1 MTTRQLVVDCFP
13 PVKLLEQGGVFF
25 VRDFL
30 TTNKDICRVHRLM
43 RILIIGGTGIISTGI
58 TGLLVERGDDV
69 TLYNRG
75 KHASLVE
82 GKYATIT
89 GDRKYFADFEKQ
101 MQEAGTFDC
110 VIDMFCFAPAE
121 AESAL
126 RAFKGRTGQYI
137 FCSTVD
143 VYTKPA
149 AVYPITET
157 AERLPSEKFTYG
169 FNKAPCEELLFAAH
183 ERGDLA
189 VTSIR
194 PGHTYGEGGNN
205 LIHPIGF
212 GNCYLD
218 RMKKGQ
224 PIILHGNGE
233 SFWPTCHRD
242 DVAVAFVGAIG
253 NEKAKGRGYHAA
265 GEEWMTW
272 QQYHQKLA
280 EVIGAKPPQFVHIPT
295 DVLVRMA
302 PGQADWCDV
311 NFSYN
316 NLFDNTAAR
325 EDLGFRVTIPW
336 VKGARR
342 TIDWLEE
349 HGQLDKSED
358 FPDYDGLIEGWKK
371 AIDTMMA
378 DLQ

>member
-1 MTTRQLVVDCFP
+1 M
-13 PVKLLEQGGVFF
+13 
-25 VRDFL
+25 
-30 TTNKDICRVHRLM
+30 RV
-43 RILIIGGTGIISTGI
+43 LIIGGTGIISTGI
-58 TGLLVERGDDV
+58 TRLLVERGDQV
-69 TLYNRG
+69 VLYNRG
-75 KHASLVE
+75 RSASQVA
-82 GKYATIT
+82 GGYTTIT
-89 GDRKYFADFEKQ
+89 GDRKDFSVFEQ
-101 MQEAGTFDC
+101 RMQEAGTFDC

-121 AESAL
+121 AESAV
-126 RAFKGRTGQYI
+126 RAFQGRTAQYI

-149 AVYPITET
+149 AAYPITEE
-157 AERLPSEKFTYG
+157 AERLPSETFSYAY
-169 FNKAPCEELLFAAH
+169 NKARCEELLFAAH
-183 ERGDLA
+183 QRGDLA

-205 LIHPIGF
+205 LIHPFGF
-212 GNCYLD
+212 GNSYID

-224 PIILHGNGE
+224 PLILHGNGT

-253 NEKAKGRGYHAA
+253 NDKALGRSYHAA

-272 QQYHQKLA
+272 EQYHQRLA
-280 EVIGAKPPQFVHIPT
+280 TAIGAPEPNFVYIPT

-302 PGQADWCDV
+302 PGAAAWCQM

-336 VKGARR
+336 VEGARR
-342 TIDWLEE
+342 SVQWLEDNGRLE
-349 HGQLDKSED
+349 KSADHPTYDRIIEVWQQAVD
-358 FPDYDGLIEGWKK
+358 DLPDVTKS
-371 AIDTMMA
+371 
-378 DLQ
+378 